1 MAPFFTGLAKNLG
14 GYGFGRNS
22 NRPIFTS
29 PILTTSVSGGNQ
41 RENDYRSSQIYSNMI
56 GYLSLNLSWS
66 WNWSGDLGGTLN
78 QYIGLRKSNGNT
90 VSQSTGSG
98 SSGSGTLIIP
108 VLDPNEN
115 HNLFWQAT
123 STGPGYL
130 VRNATASFSW
140 TYTYYGN

>member
-14 GYGFGRNS
+14 GYGFGRN
-22 NRPIFTS
+22 RPIFTS
-29 PILTTSVSGGNQ
+29 PILTDSVSGGTQ

-56 GYLSLNLSWS
+56 GYSSLNLSWS
-66 WNWSGDLGGTLN
+66 WNWTGDLGGTLN
-78 QYIGLRKSNGNT
+78 QYIGLRKSNGDT

-115 HNLFWQAT
+115 HNLFWQAV
-123 STGPGYL
+123 STDIYFQE
-130 VRNATASFSW
+130 RNATASFSW
-140 TYTYYGN
+140 TYKYYGN